1 MARTPG
7 LSPVNQH
14 CLGLSDTLEI
24 RKMPLVLFHPH
35 LHHKAPC
42 QHKYHSRTSRQYY
55 GDEYVEFDSLLPERD
70 EKLSTHLNALSQFS
84 CELQSNK

>member
-42 QHKYHSRTSRQYY
+42 QHKYHSRTSRQYSTT
-55 GDEYVEFDSLLPERD
+55 GMSTLSLTRCC
-70 EKLSTHLNALSQFS
+70 QR
-84 CELQSNK
+84 ELRN